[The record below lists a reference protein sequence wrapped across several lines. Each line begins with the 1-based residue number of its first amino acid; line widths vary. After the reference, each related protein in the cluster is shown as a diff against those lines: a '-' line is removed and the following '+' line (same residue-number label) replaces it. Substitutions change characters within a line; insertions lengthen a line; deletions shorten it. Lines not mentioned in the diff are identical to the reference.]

1 LKWFDWLFLKSTKCQ
16 NGMKDSIGKIKFNYK
31 EIGKTHSKK
40 SEVINRD
47 VWEINMPKCIDALIS
62 YLS

>member
-1 LKWFDWLFLKSTKCQ
+1 
-16 NGMKDSIGKIKFNYK
+16 MKDSIGKIKFNYK